1 MFDIGPTVTVIIGE
15 NARGKT
21 NLLEAIYF
29 LINGVGFR
37 ESKEEELIQMGEG
50 QSVVEGKFKEKKS
63 HFDYKIHVI
72 KKEAVIEKSY
82 FIQKTKKRHAQYLQD
97 QTKAI
102 LFAPEQIDI
111 ITGPPDM
118 RRSYLNK
125 RISQYDLEYKK
136 KVANLES
143 AIRRRN
149 KIFEFVRD
157 EQKLESQL
165 VFWNN
170 YIIEQSTYITRKRE
184 EYITYLN
191 SHPSLDHKLFGANY
205 LKNDATII
213 RFKEVYVREK
223 RIRKTLIGPQKDDFE
238 IYLKQGFNPPSRK
251 SSTVELRDA
260 ELISASAGF
269 QLLQE
274 AQKKNPRPSGRGSF
288 NKNVAHYGSR
298 SEQRLAVFWL
308 KMNEIWYFEELFR
321 KKPIILL
328 DDIFSEFDRLNKKTI
343 LELIKKY
350 QTVLTTTEEEIIN
363 YIGGE
368 KTIIRV

>member
-1 MFDIGPTVTVIIGE
+1 MLLERIVLRHFRNQEMGLFDISPTVTVIIGE

-63 HFDYKIHVI
+63 HFDYKIHVR
-72 KKEAVIEKSY
+72 KKEAVIEKTY

-125 RISQYDLEYKK
+125 QISQYDFEYKK

-165 VFWNN
+165 LFWNN
-170 YIIEQSTYITRKRE
+170 YIIEQSTYITHKRE

-191 SHPSLDHKLFGANY
+191 NHPSLDHKPFGAVY
-205 LKNDATII
+205 LKNEATPK
-213 RFKEVYVREK
+213 RFEEVYAHEK
-223 RIRKTLIGPQKDDFE
+223 RVRKTLIGPQKDDFE
-238 IYLKQGFNPPSRK
+238 VYIKQGFN
-251 SSTVELRDA
+251 
-260 ELISASAGF
+260 
-269 QLLQE
+269 
-274 AQKKNPRPSGRGSF
+274 KK
-288 NKNVAHYGSR
+288 VQHYGSR
-298 SEQRLAVFWL
+298 SEQRLAIFWL

-321 KKPIILL
+321 KKPILLL
-328 DDIFSEFDRLNKKTI
+328 DDIFSEFDRTNKKAI

-350 QTVLTTTEEEIIN
+350 QTVLTTTEEEIVD
-363 YIGGE
+363 YVEGK